1 MALLGLFLAVVVT
14 CAISNSQGTVCRDT
28 NKFCSQ
34 MTRYGACNF
43 HRLTREQCQRRC
55 RLCEAECDAVS
66 NEQRRECGFPG
77 IEPKHCESRGCCWGA
92 IADKKKP
99 WCFYPKSTVCRDTN
113 KWCPQ
118 MTTHGACGFYKPTQE
133 QCPRRCGR
141 CNATCDI
148 ARDTRRECGHKGITL
163 TKCESRGCCF
173 RVPVDINRKNT
184 PWCFYPEEQCKFI
197 EGHKRKDCGHLGIS
211 KDECMDKG
219 CCWSPLVGASKKH
232 PWCHHSE

>member
-1 MALLGLFLAVVVT
+1 INLSKLTCVKEMCKATKLQNISSFGHHKSSAIYKNNKVMAKLTIFSVIILCFT
-14 CAISNSQGTVCRDT
+14 ISLT
-28 NKFCSQ
+28 
-34 MTRYGACNF
+34 YG
-43 HRLTREQCQRRC
+43 
-55 RLCEAECDAVS
+55 
-66 NEQRRECGFPG
+66 
-77 IEPKHCESRGCCWGA
+77 
-92 IADKKKP
+92 
-99 WCFYPKSTVCRDTN
+99 TVCRDTN